1 MSTPLKIKRYKLM
14 TILKSYNSAQEFEM
28 VDPSLIRP
36 EIALDDFLP
45 IFISSALVL
54 VFGGFYVGIYTA
66 VKVKLLKKWTMPLAY
81 VFWLITVYC
90 LYVMG
95 SLMHVGEF
103 TAKALV
109 VAMIGYLL
117 LPHAVYYMQNQVH
130 EENEH

>member
-1 MSTPLKIKRYKLM
+1 
-14 TILKSYNSAQEFEM
+14 M
-28 VDPSLIRP
+28 VDPSVIRP

-45 IFISSALVL
+45 IFVSSTLVL

-66 VKVKLLKKWTMPLAY
+66 VKVQLLKKWTMPFAY
-81 VFWLITVYC
+81 LFWLLTAYC
-90 LYVMG
+90 LYIMG

-117 LPHAVYYMQNQVH
+117 LPHAVYCMQNQVH

>member
-1 MSTPLKIKRYKLM
+1 MI
-14 TILKSYNSAQEFEM
+14 
-28 VDPSLIRP
+28 DPSVLRP

-45 IFISSALVL
+45 IFVSSALVL

-66 VKVKLLKKWTMPLAY
+66 VKVKLLKPWTMVFAY
-81 VFWLITVYC
+81 MFWLLTAYC
-90 LYVMG
+90 LYLMG

-109 VAMIGYLL
+109 VAAIGLFL
-117 LPHAVYYMQNQVH
+117 LPYAVYYMQSQVH

>member
-1 MSTPLKIKRYKLM
+1 MI
-14 TILKSYNSAQEFEM
+14 
-28 VDPSLIRP
+28 DPSIIRP

-66 VKVKLLKKWTMPLAY
+66 VKVKLLKPWTMLFAY
-81 VFWLITVYC
+81 MFWLLTAYC
-90 LYVMG
+90 LYLMG

-109 VAMIGYLL
+109 VAAIGLFL
-117 LPHAVYYMQNQVH
+117 LPYAVYYMQNQVH

>member
-1 MSTPLKIKRYKLM
+1 MI
-14 TILKSYNSAQEFEM
+14 
-28 VDPSLIRP
+28 DPSLIRP
-36 EIALDDFLP
+36 EIALDDFLT
-45 IFISSALVL
+45 IFVSSALVM

-66 VKVKLLKKWTMPLAY
+66 VKVKMLKNWAMPIAY
-81 VFWLITVYC
+81 IFWLLTVYC
-90 LYVMG
+90 LYIMG

-117 LPHAVYYMQNQVH
+117 LPHAVYYMQHQVH

>member
-1 MSTPLKIKRYKLM
+1 MI
-14 TILKSYNSAQEFEM
+14 
-28 VDPSLIRP
+28 DPSVIRP

-54 VFGGFYVGIYTA
+54 VFGGIYVGIYTA
-66 VKVKLLKKWTMPLAY
+66 VKVKLLKPWAMAIAY
-81 VFWLITVYC
+81 VFWLLTAYC
-90 LYVMG
+90 LYLMG

-109 VAMIGYLL
+109 VAAIGLFL
-117 LPHAVYYMQNQVH
+117 LPFAVYYMQHQVH

>member
-1 MSTPLKIKRYKLM
+1 
-14 TILKSYNSAQEFEM
+14 M

-45 IFISSALVL
+45 IFVSSALVL

-66 VKVKLLKKWTMPLAY
+66 VKVQMLKKWAMPLAY
-81 VFWLITVYC
+81 VFWVLTAYC
-90 LYVMG
+90 LYIMG

-117 LPHAVYYMQNQVH
+117 LPHAVYYMQHQVH

>member
-1 MSTPLKIKRYKLM
+1 MI
-14 TILKSYNSAQEFEM
+14 
-28 VDPSLIRP
+28 DPSVVRP

-45 IFISSALVL
+45 IFVSSALVL

-66 VKVKLLKKWTMPLAY
+66 VKVKLLKPWTMIVAY
-81 VFWLITVYC
+81 SFWMLTAYC
-90 LYVMG
+90 LYLMG

-109 VAMIGYLL
+109 VAAIGLFL
-117 LPHAVYYMQNQVH
+117 LPYAVYYMQDHVH